1 MICVEEHFVF
11 FKLFTVTAQATF
23 PAQLESEMVTMSVS
37 IIWMEK
43 PGPGNVEK
51 QDQGWDGYGTTIQ
64 TF

>member
-11 FKLFTVTAQATF
+11 FKLLTVTAQATF

-43 PGPGNVEK
+43 PSPGKVEK
-51 QDQGWDGYGTTIQ
+51 QDQG
-64 TF
+64 